1 MKSSDFDIVNSIL
14 EGWLLNW
21 ATEERP
27 VYTHCKECG
36 KELSTWEK
44 ENHWDTCKSCS
55 DRITYGGS
63 LGYHDARM

>member
-1 MKSSDFDIVNSIL
+1 MKPSNFEQANAML
-14 EGWLLNW
+14 ENWLFNKWL
-21 ATEERP
+21 TEQYP

-55 DRITYGGS
+55 DSITYGGS
-63 LGYHDARM
+63 LGVDY